1 MLEHKVLLAVVHGIM
16 QMLPL
21 DTGVQ
26 VKVILAEVVAVAV
39 DGMVVLGEKEPVIM
53 GVVVLDMCILLHLIS
68 PVVIIQALNIIFQI
82 PL

>member
-1 MLEHKVLLAVVHGIM
+1 
-16 QMLPL
+16 MLPF